1 MEDLYN
7 FVQEAGTSM
16 NRIEEHI
23 YKTFQEGPDEK
34 AIWWKGK
41 WQQRKE
47 LEEAVELC
55 IERLKESGF
64 KEGYRIATMLP
75 NCPLISILSIAVW
88 KLGGTMVPLN
98 ARMGPEILMNTL
110 SLVEP
115 CAVVLFPGMEQAAAS
130 LEAKGI
136 TSVISPL
143 EGPIPSF
150 KCGPCKPE
158 DRSLAVIF
166 ATSGTSGMPK
176 AVKLSHSNILDNTF
190 GVYKTFKHFQT
201 DDNVI
206 NVLPNFHVFGYN
218 LCTILPLVNGLR
230 QTVVPS
236 FMPISSCLEAMI
248 EAEVTVIAAVPT
260 MYSLFLAVI
269 AKGHPVPSTLRFMV
283 SGGDKLDLRIDAR
296 AKQFFGAELFE
307 GYGLTECSPIVA
319 ANWSSQEKKAGT
331 VGTLLPGYEAQIR
344 DLEGNIIDKQEEGV
358 LWVKGPSVTEGYF
371 RSPEIT
377 GERIVDGWFNTGD
390 IATFDSEGRLTI
402 LDRAGDLIIVGGF
415 NVYPQEVEMV
425 IKGHPEVRD
434 AGVVGIR
441 HHLSGEY
448 VKTFVVL
455 REESELDD
463 PRDIINFCKGKL
475 AHYKIPRKVEFVKEL
490 PYSSIGKL
498 LRRELRK

>member
-1 MEDLYN
+1 MQRS
-7 FVQEAGTSM
+7 QEEEIVM

-23 YKTFQEGPDEK
+23 YQKFREAPEEK
-34 AIWWKGK
+34 ALWWKGS

-47 LEEAVELC
+47 LQEAVELC
-55 IERLKESGF
+55 VERLKNSGF
-64 KEGYRIATMLP
+64 KEGYRITTMLP

-88 KLGGTMVPLN
+88 KLGGTIVPLN
-98 ARMGPEILMNTL
+98 LKMGPEILINTL
-110 SLVEP
+110 SLIEP
-115 CAVVLFPGMEQAAAS
+115 CAVVLFPGMEEAAAA

-136 TSVISPL
+136 TTVISPL
-143 EGPIPSF
+143 EGPLPFF

-158 DRSLAVIF
+158 DSSPAVIF

-176 AVKLSHSNILDNTF
+176 AVKLSHSNILDNTI
-190 GVYKTFKHFQT
+190 GVYNAFKHFQN

-236 FMPISSCLEAMI
+236 FMPISACLQAMI

-269 AKGHPVPSTLRFMV
+269 ARGHPVPATLRFMV
-283 SGGDKLDLRIDAR
+283 SGGDKLDLRIDER

-307 GYGLTECSPIVA
+307 GYGLTECSPIVS

-344 DLEGNIIDKQEEGV
+344 DMEGNIIDKQEEGI

-371 RSPEIT
+371 RSPGIT
-377 GERIVDGWFNTGD
+377 DERIVDGWFNTGD
-390 IATFDSEGRLTI
+390 IASFDSEGRLTI

-425 IKGHPEVRD
+425 IKGHPDVQD

-448 VKTFVVL
+448 VKAFVVF
-455 REESELDD
+455 REGSELND
-463 PRDIINFCKGKL
+463 PRNIINFCKDKL
-475 AHYKIPRKVEFVKEL
+475 AHYKIPRKVEFVNEL
-490 PYSSIGKL
+490 PYSNIGKL
-498 LRRELRK
+498 LRRRLRE